1 MGSPATAVTWSKD
14 GTQLSSGSVYEMVQI
29 LRNGA
34 SATYDNLLVVM
45 GAPSTLLGVY
55 SCTVMNEIG
64 ASTMSLT
71 ISGESLV

>member
-1 MGSPATAVTWSKD
+1 
-14 GTQLSSGSVYEMVQI
+14 MVQI

-45 GAPSTLLGVY
+45 GALSTLLGVY

-71 ISGESLV
+71 ISGEYLV

>member
-1 MGSPATAVTWSKD
+1 MTWSKD

-71 ISGESLV
+71 ISGEYLV